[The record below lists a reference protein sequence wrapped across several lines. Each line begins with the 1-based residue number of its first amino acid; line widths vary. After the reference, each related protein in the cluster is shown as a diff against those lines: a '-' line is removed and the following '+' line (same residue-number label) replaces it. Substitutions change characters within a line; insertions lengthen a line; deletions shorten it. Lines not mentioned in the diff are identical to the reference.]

1 MASTFYTK
9 EPRFFSLSTKQLL
22 LLLLEL
28 IDIGSTTEL
37 LNITKVWSLTYL
49 YFIRYDI
56 ESAV

>member
-1 MASTFYTK
+1 MASTFHTK
-9 EPRFFSLSTKQLL
+9 EPVFFGLSTKQLL

-28 IDIGSTTEL
+28 MDIDSATEL